1 MDHLDLV
8 EIATNY
14 VGDPHNSPTI
24 DRDDLIGEGQI
35 ALMQAARRYDPE
47 KGSFRS
53 FAFTRIKGAMIDAL
67 RRDFLLP
74 RSARERGES
83 LTVVSINKPIGE
95 GGLTLSDTIED
106 ARSDVE
112 EIVAN
117 RAQLASAIEERAHEA
132 VRPDLTPMELEVLRG
147 AAVGETAGETASRL
161 GKSHETG
168 EVAAAHG
175 AQATGRAVDR
185 PRRVHGPRRHRRLGR
200 TPIEVPRPFGES
212 NLPIGLLPPRQCRSR
227 IARAPPRPTADR
239 RPLED
244 KHERSFRMHRVVF
257 RRPGRRP
264 SNRVPRTRVL
274 LVGPPAFCQ
283 TIGRSLPAAAKWSAT
298 PIPSTRPRSH
308 PRRCYR
314 TSRCSRP
321 GWRTSPTACPNGRR

>member
-1 MDHLDLV
+1 MHAADLKTHSPEHQVQTAPPPTAAPAGDADSEAETLVMDHLDLV

-14 VGDPHNSPTI
+14 VGDPRNSPTI

-83 LTVVSINKPIGE
+83 LTVVSIDKPIGE
-95 GGLTLSDTIED
+95 GDLTLSDTIED

-132 VRPDLTPMELEVLRG
+132 VRPELTPMELEVLRG
-147 AAVGETAGETASRL
+147 AAASRRD
-161 GKSHETG
+161 GGRDGRSPRQVARDRQ
-168 EVAAAHG
+168 VAATHG
-175 AQATGRAVDR
+175 AQATRRAVDR
-185 PRRVHGPRRHRRLGR
+185 PRGVHRPRRHRRLGR

-239 RPLED
+239 RP
-244 KHERSFRMHRVVF
+244 S
-257 RRPGRRP
+257 
-264 SNRVPRTRVL
+264 
-274 LVGPPAFCQ
+274 
-283 TIGRSLPAAAKWSAT
+283 
-298 PIPSTRPRSH
+298 
-308 PRRCYR
+308 
-314 TSRCSRP
+314 
-321 GWRTSPTACPNGRR
+321 